1 MLDIVKHITIG
12 DKEYP
17 MAYTLNVMEE
27 IQEKYG
33 TIENWGKVM
42 RPEPYEKTEIDKI
55 TDVEK
60 SVIVIPEPK
69 IKDIKWTFTQF
80 INEGIDIE
88 NEEKGEKRPFVSE
101 KQVGRFISAVGI
113 NNVNKELMNI
123 TVASTKAAKNAEDEE
138 DIKNE

>member
-27 IQEKYG
+27 IQENFG
-33 TIENWGKVM
+33 TIENWGKALQ
-42 RPEPYEKTEIDKI
+42 PEPYEKIEIDKI
-55 TDVEK
+55 TGVEK
-60 SVIVIPEPK
+60 TVIVSPEPK

-88 NEEKGEKRPFVSE
+88 NEEKGEKRPFVTE
-101 KQVGRFISAVGI
+101 KQVGRLISAVGMDT
-113 NNVNKELMNI
+113 VTHELMNV
-123 TVASTKAAKNAEDEE
+123 TVASNKTDEDEEDEE

>member
-27 IQEKYG
+27 IQEKFG
-33 TIENWGKVM
+33 TIEDWGKALQ
-42 RPEPYEKTEIDKI
+42 PEKGK
-55 TDVEK
+55 
-60 SVIVIPEPK
+60 EPK

-88 NEEKGEKRPFVSE
+88 NEEKGEKRPFVTE
-101 KQVGRFISAVGI
+101 KQVGRLISAVGMDT
-113 NNVNKELMNI
+113 VTHELMNV
-123 TVASTKAAKNAEDEE
+123 TVASNKTEEIEEDEE